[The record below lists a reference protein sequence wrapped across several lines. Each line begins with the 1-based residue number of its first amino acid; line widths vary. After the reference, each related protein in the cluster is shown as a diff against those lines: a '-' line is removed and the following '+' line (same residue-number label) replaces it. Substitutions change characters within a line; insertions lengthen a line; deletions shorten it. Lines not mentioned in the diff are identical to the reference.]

1 MGTTSIGF
9 ANELV
14 NFFIF
19 FGAEESDEVD
29 AFLFFTAARS
39 AALVFFTSDADGRI
53 GVCVGVGGAE
63 EFGSFSSGTT
73 DAVALT
79 SSLSSGAT
87 LVDALAISLAAGMQS
102 SALVLAFSSAA

>member
-1 MGTTSIGF
+1 MISFDGMEENGTASIGL

-19 FGAEESDEVD
+19 LEAEESDEAY

-39 AALVFFTSDADGRI
+39 AALVFFTSDADARI
-53 GVCVGVGGAE
+53 GVGVGAGGPE

-79 SSLSSGAT
+79 SSFSSGAP
-87 LVDALAISLAAGMQS
+87 LVGALELK
-102 SALVLAFSSAA
+102 LSSAA